1 MLNSIDAVSLV
12 GTKAKLEI
20 QGSKVRRTVHSE
32 ETEEQAALI
41 EWAGLA
47 TVNGIRPGEYLIHI
61 VNEGKRGAKAARDAK
76 RMGLR
81 KGIPDL
87 LLALPR
93 GGFAGLWIEMK
104 AKDGKPTTEQKEW
117 VERLNHAGYHAV
129 ISYGFEA
136 AKAEIENYLN
146 AGKL

>member
-1 MLNSIDAVSLV
+1 MFINSLDEAHLFGIKRK
-12 GTKAKLEI
+12 T
-20 QGSKVRRTVHSE
+20 SKNKPVRRQE

-47 TVNGIRPGEYLIHI
+47 TVNGIRPGEFLIHI
-61 VNEGKRGAKAARDAK
+61 VNEGKRGPKAARDAK

-93 GGFAGLWIEMK
+93 AGYAGLWIEMK
-104 AKDGKPTTEQKEW
+104 SKTGRLTTDQKEW
-117 VERLNHAGYHAV
+117 NERLNNVGYRAV
-129 ISYGFEA
+129 ICYRFEA
-136 AKAEIENYLN
+136 AKCEIENYL
-146 AGKL
+146 KLERTI